1 MCLQV
6 YKQYFC
12 QYLEKCFSENEHVFF
27 KKPFCNIHIF
37 LTLSHSNH
45 YGQWAVNAGK
55 KWLCPGGAMEIAVY
69 GAKDQF
75 TVGLIL

>member
-1 MCLQV
+1 M
-6 YKQYFC
+6 KFDIDGG
-12 QYLEKCFSENEHVFF
+12 EHVFF
-27 KKPFCNIHIF
+27 KKPFCDIPIF

-45 YGQWAVNAGK
+45 YEQWAVNVGK
-55 KWLCPGGAMEIAVY
+55 KWPCPGGAKEIALY